1 MKSPACRGAACGAS
15 LRAMWKRR
23 QRRHRSDRTTGFAEN
38 KSPNGARQ
46 VTSAGLRTSPM
57 RLSSGGYN
65 TTAQVRI
72 MAPRDS
78 GSVSMWY
85 AGGKAGGRQEVTMT
99 RRVDNYYCGI
109 TPLDGRHVLR
119 SEDTDRKQQVDLIN
133 AANEVQPFL
142 ITASELRDRKNK
154 RRQKR
159 RAERPLKAGSAA
171 AGV

>member
-1 MKSPACRGAACGAS
+1 
-15 LRAMWKRR
+15 MWKRR

-119 SEDTDRKQQVDLIN
+119 SEDTDHHKQQVLIN
-133 AANEVQPFL
+133 AAKEVPLL

-159 RAERPLKAGSAA
+159 GAERPLKARSAA
-171 AGV
+171 AGVIRRAVNST